1 MSSLTDEQ
9 KLIFNKLIDFSKDNS
24 KYECLINSSA
34 GVGKTYTIIQF
45 LKHLIDNNII
55 NKKICVSSPTH
66 TSLSI
71 LKSNIYQNN
80 IISPKIEI

>member
-1 MSSLTDEQ
+1 M
-9 KLIFNKLIDFSKDNS
+9 F
-24 KYECLINSSA
+24 
-34 GVGKTYTIIQF
+34 IIQF
-45 LKHLIDNNII
+45 LKYVIDEKLI

-80 IISPKIEI
+80 IISQK

>member
-45 LKHLIDNNII
+45 LKRWIVGVQKVIVVFLKI
-55 NKKICVSSPTH
+55 KKLDEGWIP
-66 TSLSI
+66 I
-71 LKSNIYQNN
+71 
-80 IISPKIEI
+80 PGIEPGPPG